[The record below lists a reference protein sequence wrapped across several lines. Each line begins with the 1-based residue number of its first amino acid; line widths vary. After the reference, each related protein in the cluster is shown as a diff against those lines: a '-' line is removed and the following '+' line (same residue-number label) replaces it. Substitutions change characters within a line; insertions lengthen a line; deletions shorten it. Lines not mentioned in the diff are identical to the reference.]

1 MAGLL
6 AVFIGT
12 LVAIVLSA
20 SYALVLRE
28 LRQINAN
35 LEQLIELATS
45 RRKIDA
51 FKIVVNSAWQRKT
64 RRGNRG
70 AYRDRCAGAIKGR
83 LAFPWRDRC

>member
-35 LEQLIELATS
+35 LEQLLEL
-45 RRKIDA
+45 
-51 FKIVVNSAWQRKT
+51 V
-64 RRGNRG
+64 
-70 AYRDRCAGAIKGR
+70 AGARRHDEPLREAPREDIGWHKDAYKR
-83 LAFPWRDRC
+83 

>member
-35 LEQLIELATS
+35 LEQLLEL
-45 RRKIDA
+45 
-51 FKIVVNSAWQRKT
+51 V
-64 RRGNRG
+64 
-70 AYRDRCAGAIKGR
+70 AGARRHGEPLREAPREDIGWHKDAYKR
-83 LAFPWRDRC
+83 